1 MIHNRLQPLLAI
13 ITLLSV
19 SPIISMDDPKIPTIS
34 FKDKTREE
42 LNQYALEHEVRDL
55 SPHSKKSLED
65 RMKEVGITPDTRDF
79 IYTALASDGSRPV
92 NYDTA
97 PFIFARIPYLL
108 AQKKA
113 ADSQK

>member
-1 MIHNRLQPLLAI
+1 MIAKYYLIALL
-13 ITLLSV
+13 LV
-19 SPIISMDDPKIPTIS
+19 SAESSLIGMDDPKIPTIS
-34 FKDKTREE
+34 FKDKTRED

-55 SPHSKKSLED
+55 SPRSKKSLED

-92 NYDTA
+92 NYDTT

-113 ADSQK
+113 ADSPK